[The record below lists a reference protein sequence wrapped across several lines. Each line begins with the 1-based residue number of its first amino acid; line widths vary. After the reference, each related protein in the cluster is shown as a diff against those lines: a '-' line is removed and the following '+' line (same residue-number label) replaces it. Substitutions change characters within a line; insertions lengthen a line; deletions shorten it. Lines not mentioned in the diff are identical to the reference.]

1 MSFLDIFAAFA
12 SHLPHEAFSYGSMS
26 ITYEDDVPEA
36 APSRGALRLSSDARI
51 FCDAQECQYVFQE
64 KNTRPAQLPTD
75 ADFQPIVVATDR
87 RIHSSGTCVRHQVVA
102 GGDGGSTNITIDFG
116 SGQNRTVQIPLAG
129 GTNQTTYMTNT
140 SVSCGA
146 GCGIVTA
153 FESAPSASWYYD
165 CNVTVGAATNATQP
179 AHQVSDNV
187 RLLAAQGIA
196 LQGYAVLSFVD
207 DSRSQYQSYP
217 AETAFGLAAG
227 GDADAM
233 AMRMSRFAI
242 GVIAAAAD
250 SNNDLIIQGYPPV
263 RGSHLKVDHWDYA
276 SLILLS
282 AIIAQ
287 LVLSLVL
294 AFMSYKVII
303 PPEGLVGMAQLLRSM
318 ALENRVAQRGEVGE
332 KLFREDS
339 ACRLSSKGYCPDCK
353 WIYRHKLVSEDGI
366 HDLYME
372 HLPCGTKAEGGYT
385 KIEGGS
391 NHEW

>member
-1 MSFLDIFAAFA
+1 MSL
-12 SHLPHEAFSYGSMS
+12 
-26 ITYEDDVPEA
+26 TYADDVLEA
-36 APSRGALRLSSDARI
+36 APSRGALRLASDARI
-51 FCDAQECQYVFQE
+51 FFDTQQCQYVFQE
-64 KNTRPAQLPTD
+64 TNTPPEDLPKG

-87 RIHSSGTCVRHQVVA
+87 RINTSGTCIPHKVVA
-102 GGDGGSTNITIDFG
+102 GGDGATTNITIDAG
-116 SGQNRTVQIPLAG
+116 DGTNRTIQMPFAG

-140 SVSCGA
+140 SVTCGA
-146 GCGIVTA
+146 GCGVLTA
-153 FESAPSASWYYD
+153 FESAPANSWYYE

-179 AHQVSDNV
+179 AHQVSDHV

-217 AETAFGLAAG
+217 AETAFGLAAEG
-227 GDADAM
+227 AADAM
-233 AMRMSRFAI
+233 AMRMARFAI

-250 SNNDLIIQGYPPV
+250 SNNDVSIQGYPPV
-263 RGSHLKVDHWDYA
+263 RGSRVKVDHWDYA

-282 AIIAQ
+282 AVCAQ

-294 AFMSYKVII
+294 ALMSCKVII

-318 ALENRVAQRGEVGE
+318 ALETHAAQRGEAGE
-332 KLFREDS
+332 KLLREDS
-339 ACRLSSKGYCPDCK
+339 SCNLSSKGYCPECK

-385 KIEGGS
+385 KVEGGS

>member
-1 MSFLDIFAAFA
+1 M
-12 SHLPHEAFSYGSMS
+12 LPRYLYCLCVPLTHHTFSWGSTS
-26 ITYEDDVPEA
+26 TTYEEDVPDA

-51 FCDAQECQYVFQE
+51 FRGGEECLYVFEE
-64 KNTRPAQLPTD
+64 KNTRPAGLDVD
-75 ADFQPIVVATDR
+75 ADFQPTVVATDR
-87 RIHSSGTCVRHQVVA
+87 RIHSSATCIPHQVVG
-102 GGDGGSTNITIDFG
+102 GGDGGSTNITIDIG
-116 SGQNRTVQIPLAG
+116 GGQNRTMQIAFAG

-140 SVSCGA
+140 SMTCGT
-146 GCGIVTA
+146 GCGVVTA
-153 FESAPSASWYYD
+153 FESGPAASWYYT

-179 AHQVSDNV
+179 AHQVSDSV

-196 LQGYAVLSFVD
+196 LQGYGVLSFVD

-217 AETAFGLAAG
+217 AETEFGLATMG
-227 GDADAM
+227 IADAM

-250 SNNDLIIQGYPPV
+250 FNNDLTIPGYPPV
-263 RGSHLKVDHWDYA
+263 RGSHVKVDHWDYA
-276 SLILLS
+276 ALILL
-282 AIIAQ
+282 AAVIAQ

-303 PPEGLVGMAQLLRSM
+303 PPEGLVGMARLLSAM
-318 ALENRVAQRGEVGE
+318 TLEPRAAQRGEVGE

-339 ACRLSSKGYCPDCK
+339 ACRLSSKGYCPNCK

-372 HLPCGTKAEGGYT
+372 HLPCGTKEEGGYT
-385 KIEGGS
+385 KIQEGS